1 MIPSSPTLL
10 PFAKNALGEGRSIF
24 TSPTYGR
31 RCCINQN
38 LHYSPLPKCFS
49 LGEGLGVRVFE
60 VAQISLGGT
69 YLAQNPHPQPFSP
82 RKNHSGRRE
91 KIDLCNNASH
101 KWERSTRVF
110 YVEGEG
116 LLIINRCPSPT
127 CHLLQHGT
135 CIRILQCI

>member
-1 MIPSSPTLL
+1 M
-10 PFAKNALGEGRSIF
+10 
-24 TSPTYGR
+24 
-31 RCCINQN
+31 NQN

-91 KIDLCNNASH
+91 KIDLFNNAFE
-101 KWERSTRVF
+101 KQWR
-110 YVEGEG
+110 
-116 LLIINRCPSPT
+116 
-127 CHLLQHGT
+127 
-135 CIRILQCI
+135 